1 MDTNNRATTIPDPDA
16 VQYDSSR
23 RVDGPD
29 SIRSIRV
36 AASKVPEVTAWFW
49 AAKILTTGM
58 GETASDFLTH
68 LFEPEIAVAL
78 GATALL
84 ISLAVQFRVRRYIP
98 WVYWTAV
105 AMVSVSGTMAA
116 DALHAGLEVPYIAST
131 IFFAAALA
139 TVFILWQRTE
149 MTLSIHTITSRRRE
163 LFYWASVMTTFAL
176 GTAAG
181 DMTAHSLNLGYL
193 TSGMM
198 FTAAIAVPAA
208 AYRRRLLPAIPA
220 FWFAYILTR
229 PLGASFADWT
239 AVTAD
244 HGGLNWGAGPVT
256 LALTGAIIAVVTFLT
271 LARKPVV
278 GLSV

>member
-1 MDTNNRATTIPDPDA
+1 MDTNNRATTIPDPEA
-16 VQYDSSR
+16 VQHDSSG
-23 RVDGPD
+23 RVDGPG
-29 SIRSIRV
+29 SIRPFRM
-36 AASKVPEVTAWFW
+36 AASKVPEITAWFW

-84 ISLAVQFRVRRYIP
+84 ISLAVQLRVRRYIP

-105 AMVSVSGTMAA
+105 AMVSVAGTMAA
-116 DALHAGLEVPYIAST
+116 DVLHAGLGVPYIAST

-139 TVFILWQRTE
+139 IVFIVWHRTE
-149 MTLSIHTITSRRRE
+149 KTLSIDTITSRRRE
-163 LFYWASVMTTFAL
+163 LFYWAAVMTTFAL

-193 TSGMM
+193 TSGIM

-208 AYRRRLLPAIPA
+208 AYRGRLLPAIPA

-244 HGGLNWGAGPVT
+244 RGGLNWGTGPVT
-256 LALTGAIIAVVTFLT
+256 LALTGAIAAVVTFLT
-271 LARKPVV
+271 LIRKPAVRV
-278 GLSV
+278 SE